1 LSYKINYS
9 DETQFDGP
17 TQVQTQYTYDDND
30 RLTKQGGVEY
40 EYDKNGNTTRIAEED
55 QVMLL
60 HYDGNDRLIKVT
72 TEENGQVTSTVTY
85 AYDADGNRI
94 QTNADGEVT
103 QYVVDSNDSLAQV
116 IAELDAN
123 NQVNV
128 AYLHGDDLISQYRG
142 NEVNYYHY
150 DGLGST
156 RTLTNPNS
164 EVTDSYTYEAFG
176 ELQEQTGNTENNY
189 LYTGEQLDPN
199 TGDYY
204 LRARFY
210 HPGSGRFLSMD
221 SFDGNAQDPITLHKY
236 LYANGNP
243 VNMVDP
249 SGYFSI
255 GSFSA
260 ANNIRGILT
269 NIQIDVGLSFMDAI
283 TTNPNDMS
291 ASALGGMVLFQ
302 LAGPLAPQLMR
313 LFSKK
318 ARVCSRNSFTAD
330 TLVHTQQGLIT
341 IAEVQIGD
349 FVWSFNEETD
359 KSQWNEV
366 THLIQGD
373 QEYNLVVLTL
383 ENGETIEATEEHP
396 FSVVGKGWVAAEAL
410 TQGDVLVTKDGNIKI
425 SSVEREQRTVVV
437 YNLTV
442 ENAHTFYIGQD
453 GVLVH
458 NVNYNPSVDYCQTK
472 RGSVWKIF
480 KPRSGSPIYRGA
492 PQRLPTIG
500 EAGNMY
506 GKPGSKKAAGIL
518 EFGNIHMDIIS
529 STSGPGRGWLRGS
542 DPATVVYE
550 EFMTDLYND
559 QYDLAYHVEGHIAA
573 ILHMKGVKGRGK
585 LYLNMPPC
593 GLDWNG
599 NIYKHHPD
607 QNHFCNESL
616 EYMLPKGVTLEVIWG
631 GKSHQRKEYSGR
643 WDY

>member
-442 ENAHTFYIGQD
+442 ENAHTFYIGFD

-458 NVNYNPSVDYCQTK
+458 NINPPAGLCNFQSSFQFPE
-472 RGSVWKIF
+472 RH
-480 KPRSGSPIYRGA
+480 SPLYPGA
-492 PQRLPTIG
+492 PTRLPSLTETAALYKGNKKTGKVAGVFMGGGFEIDLISSISG
-500 EAGNMY
+500 PGNNFKTDGDLRRIYENYMMPDYSKNKKLTTADDLATHVEAHAAAIMWQTGT
-506 GKPGSKKAAGIL
+506 KKAALFLNL
-518 EFGNIHMDIIS
+518 EPCSQPKRRGGCNANLKHMLPFGS
-529 STSGPGRGWLRGS
+529 RL
-542 DPATVVYE
+542 TVIYPIYSKL
-550 EFMTDLYND
+550 TKGN
-559 QYDLAYHVEGHIAA
+559 HIV
-573 ILHMKGVKGRGK
+573 GVKKYTYHGIG
-585 LYLNMPPC
+585 M
-593 GLDWNG
+593 
-599 NIYKHHPD
+599 
-607 QNHFCNESL
+607 
-616 EYMLPKGVTLEVIWG
+616 
-631 GKSHQRKEYSGR
+631 
-643 WDY
+643 